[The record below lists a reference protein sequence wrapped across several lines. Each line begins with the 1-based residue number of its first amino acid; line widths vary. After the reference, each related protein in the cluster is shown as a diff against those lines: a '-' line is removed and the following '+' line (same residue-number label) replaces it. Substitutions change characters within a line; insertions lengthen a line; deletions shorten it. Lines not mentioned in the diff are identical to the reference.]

1 MTGRSFVFLWCGN
14 EHLND
19 ARLLFSHW
27 KLKRIEDIVW
37 IKSNLE
43 NSRIKNFSYAD
54 DQSFMK
60 RVKEHCLVG
69 LQEIAD
75 KSIDPVYLH
84 PNIDSDVILSEQP
97 DNQDPRYFF
106 SKPKEIYDL
115 IERFCLGRRRLN
127 LFGNVNDTR
136 PGWLVVGIDFKKE
149 GNYDRDEY
157 QSYFQGNID
166 PDSYIGGTLLGTTE
180 EIEKLRSK
188 SPPKN

>member
-69 LQEIAD
+69 L
-75 KSIDPVYLH
+75 
-84 PNIDSDVILSEQP
+84 
-97 DNQDPRYFF
+97 
-106 SKPKEIYDL
+106 
-115 IERFCLGRRRLN
+115 
-127 LFGNVNDTR
+127 
-136 PGWLVVGIDFKKE
+136 
-149 GNYDRDEY
+149 
-157 QSYFQGNID
+157 
-166 PDSYIGGTLLGTTE
+166 
-180 EIEKLRSK
+180 
-188 SPPKN
+188 

>member
-84 PNIDSDVILSEQP
+84 PNIDSDVILSE
-97 DNQDPRYFF
+97 
-106 SKPKEIYDL
+106 
-115 IERFCLGRRRLN
+115 
-127 LFGNVNDTR
+127 
-136 PGWLVVGIDFKKE
+136 
-149 GNYDRDEY
+149 
-157 QSYFQGNID
+157 
-166 PDSYIGGTLLGTTE
+166 
-180 EIEKLRSK
+180 
-188 SPPKN
+188 